1 MRHRW
6 TTARIMAA
14 TLVVAIALAVVADHA
29 VEKPHSVTGTL
40 VEFHAGEFLAIVN
53 DQFEPHMMALRERTT
68 YESERSHGVVDPTMI
83 EPGMQAT
90 VWYRNVG
97 ERRMAVDRVRVLE
110 DSKSQR
116 GGGRR

>member
-6 TTARIMAA
+6 TTARVMAA
-14 TLVVAIALAVVADHA
+14 LVVAIVLSVVVDHA
-29 VEKPHSVTGTL
+29 VEMPHSVTGTL

-53 DQFEPHMMALRERTT
+53 DQFEPHAMALRERTT
-68 YESERSHGVVDPTMI
+68 YESERSHGVVDPTII

-97 ERRMAVDRVRVLE
+97 ERRMVVDRVRVLE